1 METEPE
7 GGGGDGVHDC
17 SLNKTPGPAKGYK
30 YRDFDPSR
38 PHLQGSGFS
47 DRLGGWTSRRSPLLN
62 QMMESYTDCG
72 GIKHVNGTTLPSKM
86 AVAALTQDLLQIIFP
101 GFISEKPIA
110 DLLRETDAQLRSLEK
125 QLKIE
130 IAKSLVMH
138 PVAGQD
144 AETATMAFL
153 RKLPDVRCL
162 VQTDVEAAFQ
172 GDPAAASKEEVV
184 LAYPGIEA
192 IAVFRMAHVLYQLG
206 VAFLPRMMTE
216 WAHSRT
222 GIDLHPGAE
231 IGTHF
236 FIDHGTGVVI
246 GGTSKIGNR
255 VRLYQGVGL
264 VARSLAKHVERDE
277 QGHAL
282 GGKRH
287 PTVGDDVTIYANSTI
302 VGGDTVI
309 GDRTIVGGN
318 VWVTRSIPPD
328 SIALYEAQQLSIHP
342 KHRSTGDWVI

>member
-1 METEPE
+1 MDHPMK
-7 GGGGDGVHDC
+7 
-17 SLNKTPGPAKGYK
+17 SLV
-30 YRDFDPSR
+30 DE
-38 PHLQGSGFS
+38 
-47 DRLGGWTSRRSPLLN
+47 LL
-62 QMMESYTDCG
+62 ESYAHCG
-72 GIKHVNGTTLPSKM
+72 GIKHLSGANLPSKM
-86 AVAALTQDLLQIIFP
+86 AVAALTQDLLHIIFP
-101 GFISEKPIA
+101 GFIA
-110 DLLRETDAQLRSLEK
+110 EK
-125 QLKIE
+125 QVSMQDLPHETALQLGSLQKRLQRE
-130 IAKSLVMH
+130 IAKSLEMH
-138 PVAGQD
+138 PVAGRD
-144 AETATMAFL
+144 AEIATLDFL

-162 VQTDVEAAFQ
+162 IQTDVEAAFQ
-172 GDPAAASKEEVV
+172 GDPAAANKEEVV
-184 LAYPGIEA
+184 LAYPGVEA
-192 IAVFRMAHVLYQLG
+192 VAVFRMAHVLYEMG

-246 GGTSKIGNR
+246 GGTAKIGNR

-264 VARSLAKHVERDE
+264 VARSLAKNVERDE

-302 VGGDTVI
+302 VGGDTII
-309 GDRTIVGGN
+309 GDRSIVGGN
-318 VWVTRSIPPD
+318 VWLTRSIPSD

-342 KHRSTGDWVI
+342 RQRNGGDWVI

>member
-1 METEPE
+1 MK
-7 GGGGDGVHDC
+7 
-17 SLNKTPGPAKGYK
+17 SLV
-30 YRDFDPSR
+30 DE
-38 PHLQGSGFS
+38 
-47 DRLGGWTSRRSPLLN
+47 LL
-62 QMMESYTDCG
+62 ESYARCG
-72 GIKHVNGTTLPSKM
+72 GIKHLNGENLPSKN
-86 AVAALTQDLLQIIFP
+86 AVAALTQDLLHIIFP
-101 GFISEKPIA
+101 GFIAEHQVSMQ
-110 DLLRETDAQLRSLEK
+110 DLPHETALQLSSLQK
-125 QLKIE
+125 RLQRE
-130 IAKSLVMH
+130 IAKSLAMH
-138 PVAGQD
+138 PVAGAT
-144 AETATMAFL
+144 AESATLDFL

-162 VQTDVEAAFQ
+162 IQTDVEAAYQ
-172 GDPAAASKEEVV
+172 GDPAAASQAEIV

-192 IAVFRMAHVLYQLG
+192 VAVFRMAHVLYQME

-246 GGTSKIGNR
+246 GGTAIIGNR

-264 VARSLAKHVERDE
+264 VARSLAKNVERDG
-277 QGHAL
+277 QGVAR

-309 GDRTIVGGN
+309 GDRTIIGGN
-318 VWVTRSIPPD
+318 VWLTRSIPAD
-328 SIALYEAQQLSIHP
+328 SVALFEAQQVSIHP
-342 KHRSTGDWVI
+342 RSRNVGDWVI

>member
-1 METEPE
+1 MDHPMK
-7 GGGGDGVHDC
+7 
-17 SLNKTPGPAKGYK
+17 SLV
-30 YRDFDPSR
+30 DE
-38 PHLQGSGFS
+38 
-47 DRLGGWTSRRSPLLN
+47 LL
-62 QMMESYTDCG
+62 ESYAHCG
-72 GIKHVNGTTLPSKM
+72 GIKHFNGANLPSKM
-86 AVAALTQDLLQIIFP
+86 AVAALTQDLLHIIFP
-101 GFISEKPIA
+101 GFIAEHQISMH
-110 DLLRETDAQLRSLEK
+110 DLPHETALQLSSLQK
-125 QLKIE
+125 RLKRE

-138 PVAGQD
+138 PVAGAN
-144 AETATMAFL
+144 AESVTLDFL

-162 VQTDVEAAFQ
+162 IQTDVEAAFL
-172 GDPAAASKEEVV
+172 GDPAAANQEEVV
-184 LAYPGIEA
+184 LAYPGVEA
-192 IAVFRMAHVLYQLG
+192 VAVYRMAHVLYKMGIAL
-206 VAFLPRMMTE
+206 LPRMMTE

-231 IGTHF
+231 IGSHF

-246 GGTSKIGNR
+246 GGTAKIGDR

-309 GDRTIVGGN
+309 GDRSIIGGN
-318 VWVTRSIPPD
+318 VWLTRSIPPD
-328 SIALYEAQQLSIHP
+328 SVAIYEAQQLSIHP
-342 KHRSTGDWVI
+342 RQRDKGDWVI